1 MIPVDDNFVTVRG
14 ATGQNPKAYVL
25 KPLKFELEKQVGIHI
40 YIYIYIYIYIFVCP
54 IHQNS
59 CWGEI
64 NWNKL
69 DLR

>member
-1 MIPVDDNFVTVRG
+1 MIPVDDNFVIVRG

-25 KPLKFELEKQVGIHI
+25 KPLKFELGKQVGIHNFFF
-40 YIYIYIYIYIFVCP
+40 FVCP